1 MTSELNC
8 NQNETQTHELNTVL
22 VTALL
27 YSVYL
32 TWLFWRQLKVHIG
45 EAQQVVGCVV
55 DDMLVLPVCPPS
67 GWLRPK
73 NCP

>member
-1 MTSELNC
+1 M
-8 NQNETQTHELNTVL
+8 TVL
-22 VTALL
+22 AAA
-27 YSVYL
+27 
-32 TWLFWRQLKVHIG
+32 KVHIE

-55 DDMLVLPVCPPS
+55 DDMLVLSVCPAS